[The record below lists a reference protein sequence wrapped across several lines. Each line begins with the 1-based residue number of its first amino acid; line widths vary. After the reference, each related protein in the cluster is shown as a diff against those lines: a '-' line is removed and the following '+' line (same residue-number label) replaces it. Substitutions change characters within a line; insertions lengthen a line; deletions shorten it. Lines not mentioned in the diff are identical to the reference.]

1 MVTAVRTTRRPPP
14 RGPGFDHP
22 VGWFTPQ
29 PLWHALS
36 TDRLRAQRGRPE
48 ILRFAS
54 DAFMEDLLALLAS
67 DPPGSMAALV
77 AQLETWRE
85 PLVGLAPD
93 GSDQAAGLLKLYQPS
108 HQRFYLVA
116 GALGCKVPGVPDREI
131 DAARGESAF
140 FVLRRR
146 RDGLEYGWSSAP
158 PTPETS
164 AHAAHHGAPCEPA
177 ADKGWAPLQVPGQRL
192 LCTEE
197 RLPLFPLSFRQ
208 NGVRRRLLAGLIPT
222 ASGETFRPSGP
233 LAPFPIGPD
242 HALPSA
248 DPRPVLFEQQ
258 VTGPLR
264 AIKTWLDGL
273 RGSGGGGV
281 TAADQR
287 QLERT
292 GVMLMLDLMAALRD
306 HLPELYGLIL
316 DAERGQAARAEMP
329 ANASG
334 LALLIGWTFDGH
346 TPLYAV
352 LARVEQQRAV
362 LEALEADEPL
372 DRSLLFD
379 WGQAPVLDFWLGE
392 GSATITTP
400 QPDGTVRT
408 EQITG
413 PRIQI
418 LYHVALRQPYQPP
431 APGADPANPLAEAPD
446 VPKLDPGGTDEYV
459 LRLVYERPA
468 CCCVTISEPTRPF
481 TLAPYFDPDAPTR
494 PIRIQMPLDTSPE
507 GLRKFDKGVAFMLS
521 DQLRKQMARMSSL
534 KDLMDGDLGAEPD
547 LSLGLICSF
556 SIPIIAIC
564 ALAMLMV
571 MVSLLNIVFWW
582 LPFFK
587 ICLPLN
593 LKAR

>member
-54 DAFMEDLLALLAS
+54 DAFMDELLALLAS

-77 AQLETWRE
+77 AQPETWRE

-93 GSDQAAGLLKLYQPS
+93 GSDRAVGPLKLYQPS

-131 DAARGESAF
+131 DAAQGESAF

-146 RDGLEYGWSSAP
+146 HGDLEYGWSSAA
-158 PTPETS
+158 PTPETR
-164 AHAAHHGAPCEPA
+164 ARAAHHGAPCEPA
-177 ADKGWAPLQVPGQRL
+177 ADKGWTPLQLPGQRL

-197 RLPLFPLSFRQ
+197 RLPLFPLTFTQ
-208 NGVRRRLLAGLIPT
+208 HGVRRRLLAGLIPT
-222 ASGETFRPSGP
+222 ASGETFRPAGP
-233 LAPFPIGPD
+233 LAPFPSGSG
-242 HALPSA
+242 HALPGA
-248 DPRPVLFEQQ
+248 DPRPILFEQQ
-258 VTGPLR
+258 VTGPLH

-273 RGSGGGGV
+273 RGPGGGGV
-281 TAADQR
+281 TPADRR

-292 GVMLMLDLMAALRD
+292 GVMLMLDFMAALRD
-306 HLPELYGLIL
+306 HVPALYGLIL
-316 DAERGQAARAEMP
+316 DVERGRTP
-329 ANASG
+329 ANATG
-334 LALLIGWTFDGH
+334 LSMLIAFTSDGH
-346 TPLYAV
+346 TRLYEV
-352 LARVEQQRAV
+352 LARVERQRAA
-362 LEALEADEPL
+362 LEALEADDPL
-372 DRSLLFD
+372 DPSLRFD
-379 WGQAPVLDFWLGE
+379 WGQVPVLNFWLGDDTV
-392 GSATITTP
+392 TITTP
-400 QPDGTVRT
+400 QPDGTELRQ
-408 EQITG
+408 EIAG
-413 PRIQI
+413 PRVQV
-418 LYHVALRQPYQPP
+418 LYHLALSQPYQPP
-431 APGADPANPLAEAPD
+431 APGSDPSNPLASAPD
-446 VPKLDPGGTDEYV
+446 VPKLDPGGADEYV

-468 CCCVTISEPTRPF
+468 CRCVTISEPTRPF

-494 PIRIQMPLDTSPE
+494 PIRVQMPLDTSPE

-521 DQLRKQMARMSSL
+521 DQLRKQMERMSGL
-534 KDLMDGDLGAEPD
+534 KDLMDGDVGAEPD
-547 LSLGLICSF
+547 LRLGLICSF

-571 MVSLLNIVFWW
+571 MVSLLNIIFWW

-593 LKAR
+593 LRAR